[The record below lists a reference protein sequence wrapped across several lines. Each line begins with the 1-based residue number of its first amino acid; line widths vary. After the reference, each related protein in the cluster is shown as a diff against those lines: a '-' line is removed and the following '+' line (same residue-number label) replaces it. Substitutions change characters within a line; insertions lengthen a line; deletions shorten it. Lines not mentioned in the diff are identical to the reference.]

1 MKKKSQLENRLKY
14 YLSNE
19 EKLHKANK
27 KIAELNKKYEDYFN
41 EKEKELSDYKY
52 KYDKLEHEKEYES
65 QKYNTNISIYNQ
77 KMSLIHHTEM
87 ENEIYKNEVK
97 ELKEE
102 NEQLKNAAKKKLESL
117 DIKNTLKYNEL
128 KMKMINH
135 LNEAK
140 KNVSKLNLHY
150 MELN

>member
-1 MKKKSQLENRLKY
+1 MSNNKIQTKDLLIKTQQERIITLTYENYKLMKEKSQLENRLKY

-27 KIAELNKKYEDYFN
+27 KIAELNKKYDDYFN

-102 NEQLKNAAKKKLESL
+102 NEQLKNAEKKYTK
-117 DIKNTLKYNEL
+117 I
-128 KMKMINH
+128 
-135 LNEAK
+135 
-140 KNVSKLNLHY
+140 
-150 MELN
+150 